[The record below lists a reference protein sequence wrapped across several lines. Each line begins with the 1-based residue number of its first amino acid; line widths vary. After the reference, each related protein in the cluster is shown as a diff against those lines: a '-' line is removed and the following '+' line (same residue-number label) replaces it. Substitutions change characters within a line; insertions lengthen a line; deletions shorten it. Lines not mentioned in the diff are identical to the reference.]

1 MQLGVC
7 RFHHI
12 KSLTKRKHIVGWGKE
27 LHLAGW
33 SKPGYPGQLHW
44 CQACHGGPLLLH
56 EDP

>member
-1 MQLGVC
+1 MGPVLSLYAPIMQILRLGVC

-33 SKPGYPGQLHW
+33 SKPGYPGQLH
-44 CQACHGGPLLLH
+44 
-56 EDP
+56 